1 MMLDELVTW
10 AVIAVAIAIP
20 LIYFLRYRRK
30 VSAAEENIAHAFQAG
45 LTEPVSLHPRVDPNR
60 CIATGACI
68 EACPEKGILGIV
80 GGRAELVSPTRCIG
94 HGACLSACPVEAISL
109 VFGTERRGVEI
120 PTVSETFETNV
131 HGVFIAGE
139 LGGMGLIRNA
149 ITQGSEAVDYI
160 AKSLGRGRHDDIH
173 DLAII
178 GAGPAGLAATL
189 QAKKLGLRSI
199 TLEQEEDIGGAVLSY
214 PRQKLVM
221 SHPMVIP
228 LYGPY
233 KRREF
238 RKEELMDLWQSI
250 LAETG
255 IKVNCRE
262 KVKAVERNNGHFV
275 IRSSGGTY
283 AASKVLLAI
292 GRRGTPRRLGVKGER
307 STKVAYKLLDPEQYQ
322 NRKLL
327 VVGGGDSAVEAALS
341 LGEQEGTTVAL
352 SYRKAAFSRIKE
364 KNGERIEAA
373 IDSGW
378 VTTYME
384 SEVTEIGNDTVTL
397 TQRGNPV
404 VLPNDF
410 VFVFIGGEL
419 PTGFLRQIGIEVETK
434 FGVG

>member
-1 MMLDELVTW
+1 MLDELVTL
-10 AVIAVAIAIP
+10 AAIGLAIAIP

-30 VSAAEENIAHAFQAG
+30 VASAERKLAGAVDSG

-60 CIATGACI
+60 CIATGACL

-80 GGRAELVSPTRCIG
+80 GGRAELVSPTKCIG
-94 HGACLSACPVEAISL
+94 HGACLTACPVDAISL

-120 PTVSETFETNV
+120 PTVSESFETNV
-131 HGVFIAGE
+131 SGVYIAGE

-149 ITQGSEAVDYI
+149 ITQGTEAVDYI
-160 AKSLGRGRHDDIH
+160 ARSLHGKHDDIY
-173 DLAII
+173 DIAIV

-189 QAKKLGLRSI
+189 QAKKLGLRAI
-199 TLEQEEDIGGAVLSY
+199 TLEQEQDIGGAVLSY

-238 RKEELMDLWQSI
+238 RKEELMELWQEVV
-250 LAETG
+250 AQTG
-255 IKVNCRE
+255 IRVNCHE
-262 KVKAVERNNGHFV
+262 KVEAVERTNGHFT
-275 IRSSGGTY
+275 IRSSGGNY

-292 GRRGTPRRLGVKGER
+292 GRRGTPRRLGVKGEH
-307 STKVAYKLLDPEQYQ
+307 STKVAYKLLDPEQYR
-322 NRKLL
+322 NRRLL

-352 SYRKAAFSRIKE
+352 SYRKDVFSRIKE
-364 KNGERIEAA
+364 KNRERIEQA
-373 IDSGW
+373 IKAGW

-384 SEVTEIGNDTVTL
+384 SQVTEIGSDTVTL
-397 TQRGNPV
+397 SHQGQAV
-404 VLPNDF
+404 VVENDY

-419 PTGFLRQIGIEVETK
+419 PTGFLREIGIEVEMK
-434 FGVG
+434 FGER